1 MANFED
7 TGQYYSNI
15 DMMARNIVLSM
26 NTGLVYDIE
35 DAQNVKIIKKVSDE
49 FFAIAKKDIE
59 GDGSCFSGDASTYTD
74 INDKLCWE
82 F

>member
-7 TGQYYSNI
+7 TGRYYSNT
-15 DMMARNIVLSM
+15 DMMASNIVLSM
-26 NTGLVYDIE
+26 NTGLVYDTE
-35 DAQNVKIIKKVSDE
+35 DVRDVKIIKKVSDE

-59 GDGSCFSGDASTYTD
+59 GDGPCFSGEASIYTD
-74 INDKLCWE
+74 INDKFCWE